1 MRSPLPLLLL
11 ALLLAA
17 PSLQAQRSL
26 PSGYEKRPS
35 GLALTLDAGLLV
47 ANDKQA
53 DFYSGRP
60 ENPNKLDNILH
71 SELYGTQIWN
81 SLVDRGEI
89 SPSAIHDYGEFQ
101 VAEYPKMYYKLAY
114 QLGVGFRYDYN
125 SMWGWFL
132 RFDYSQL
139 NAAGQFQLSSN
150 NGTGI
155 LGSNQYVTGDI
166 FGREK
171 RIHIDFA
178 LLKRIPLSPRL
189 DMEIDLGFNF
199 NNTKVLENAISIGG
213 GTYSI
218 LDVWGGREPTSTT
231 GTYEYMNQGTIGY
244 GGFGSLAVGYV
255 VSGATIDLGYT
266 CYYTQTKF
274 LDYNEEDAFALQ
286 HIIFVRFNVNNFKFF

>member
-1 MRSPLPLLLL
+1 MRAPLPLLLIVFF
-11 ALLLAA
+11 AA
-17 PSLQAQRSL
+17 TPAAWAQKSARADF
-26 PSGYEKRPS
+26 EKRPS
-35 GLALTLDAGLLV
+35 GLSLTIDAGMLV

-60 ENPNKLDNILH
+60 ENPNKIEQVLK
-71 SELYGTQIWN
+71 SEQYGTQIWN

-101 VAEYPKMYYKLAY
+101 IAEYPKMYYKVAY
-114 QLGVGFRYDYN
+114 QLGVGFRYDYD
-125 SMWGWFL
+125 SHWGWFL
-132 RFDYSQL
+132 RFDYGQL

-155 LGSNQYVTGDI
+155 LGSRQYVTCDI

-189 DMEIDLGFNF
+189 DLEVDLGFNF
-199 NNTKVLENAISIGG
+199 NNTKVIENAMTVGG
-213 GTYSI
+213 STYSI

-231 GTYEYMNQGTIGY
+231 GTYEYMNQGTVGY

-255 VSGATIDLGYT
+255 IAGATIDMGYT

-274 LDYNEEDAFALQ
+274 IDYNEDDAFALQ
-286 HIIFVRFNVNNFKFF
+286 HIVFVRFNINNFKFL

>member
-1 MRSPLPLLLL
+1 MRAPL
-11 ALLLAA
+11 ALLLLVFFAA
-17 PSLQAQRSL
+17 MSSICAQTSL
-26 PSGYEKRPS
+26 PSGFEKRPL
-35 GLALTLDAGLLV
+35 GLSLTLDAGMLV
-47 ANDKQA
+47 ANNKQA

-60 ENPNKLDNILH
+60 GNPNTIERVLK
-71 SELYGTQIWN
+71 SEQYGTQIWN
-81 SLVDRGEI
+81 SLVNRGEI

-101 VAEYPKMYYKLAY
+101 IAEYPKMYYKLAY

-125 SMWGWFL
+125 SRWGWFL

-150 NGTGI
+150 NGIGI

-178 LLKRIPLSPRL
+178 LLKRIALSSRL
-189 DMEIDLGFNF
+189 DLEIDMGFNF
-199 NNTKVLENAISIGG
+199 NNTKVQENAISIGG

-244 GGFGSLAVGYV
+244 GGFGSLALGYV
-255 VSGATIDLGYT
+255 VDGATIDLGYT

-286 HIIFVRFNVNNFKFF
+286 HIVFLRFNVNNFKFF